1 MFISIPLVALLL
13 VSGVFY
19 FRRTERFFADII

>member
-1 MFISIPLVALLL
+1 VLTSTASAFVLLAIA
-13 VSGVFY
+13 VFY